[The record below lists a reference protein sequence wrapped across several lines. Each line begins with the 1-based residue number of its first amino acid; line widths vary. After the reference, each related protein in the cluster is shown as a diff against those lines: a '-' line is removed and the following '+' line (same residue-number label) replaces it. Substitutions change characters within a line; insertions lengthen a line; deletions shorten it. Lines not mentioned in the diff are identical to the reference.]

1 MIIAL
6 SRNWWALL
14 LQGISAALFGL
25 CALLVPGFT
34 LLLLVWL
41 FGFYALSDGV
51 FAIVA
56 GVRAAQ
62 RQERWWPTVLG
73 GAAGVLAG
81 LLTLL
86 LPGMTAVVLLYVMA
100 VWAIVIGALEIAA
113 AIRLRH
119 VIEGEALMILNGIV
133 TVAVGVLLIAWP
145 GSGLLA
151 LAWAIGAYAIFRGA
165 LLIALSLR
173 LRRHHLAG

>member
-1 MIIAL
+1 MVIAL
-6 SRNWWALL
+6 SKNWWALL
-14 LQGISAALFGL
+14 LQGISAVLFGL

-34 LLLLVWL
+34 LLLLICL
-41 FGFYALSDGV
+41 FGFYALLDGV
-51 FAIVA
+51 FAIIA

-62 RQERWWPTVLG
+62 RQERWWPTALAG
-73 GAAGVLAG
+73 LAGVLAG
-81 LLTLL
+81 LVTLL

-100 VWAIVIGALEIAA
+100 LWAIVIGALEIAA

-119 VIEGEALMILNGIV
+119 VIEGEVLLILNGIV

-151 LAWAIGAYAIFRGA
+151 LMWVVGVYAMLRGVI
-165 LLIALSLR
+165 LVALSLR
-173 LRRHHLAG
+173 LRRHHLAA

>member
-73 GAAGVLAG
+73 GAAGVLVG

-151 LAWAIGAYAIFRGA
+151 LAWAIGAYAIVRGA